1 MQGFA
6 GCANTA
12 DGLSVCEPGR
22 AGICPG
28 TRLAWGTIGR
38 GTRG

>member
-22 AGICPG
+22 AGIYPG
-28 TRLAWGTIGR
+28 TRLARVKVGR
-38 GTRG
+38 RMGE